1 MKTKIL
7 LGTAIMMAQALS
19 AGAQESP
26 QLGKAP
32 LNEVIR
38 AMTIEEKV
46 DLLVGPWHVGN
57 ESEGSNANIGIQ
69 GDLVPGTAGQTYS
82 IPRLGIP
89 ATVMADGPAGLRIAP
104 TRENDS
110 RTYYTTHFPV
120 ETLLASTWNT
130 SLVYRMGEAMGDEV
144 KRYGVDVVLAPA
156 TNIHR
161 NPLNGRNYEYYSED
175 PLLSGEMAAAM
186 INGIQS
192 QGVGT
197 SLKHFALNNQEVNRR
212 AMDVVVSPR
221 TFREIYL
228 KPFEISVKKAQ
239 PWTIMSSYNKING
252 TYAPERSDLL
262 TTILRNEW
270 GFKGMV
276 MTDWFGGLNAVWS
289 MEAGNDLMMPG
300 VSKQRKDIITAVR
313 NGTLSLEI
321 IDRNVRHIL
330 EYILRTSRFNGY
342 EPTNDP
348 DLAAHAA
355 MIRASAA
362 EGMVLLENRQGTLPL
377 GKNIKNPAVLGVTSY
392 DLIAGGTG
400 SGDLNRAYKL
410 TLTGELANTGFN
422 IDNDWSEK
430 YENYLKDE
438 TPKLVKRAWYMPKD
452 RVPEMHISQEE
463 FEKLADEKDIAFI
476 TIGKGSGE
484 FVDRSL
490 SNNFNLTKEER
501 NLIENTC
508 TAFHKRGKKVVVILN
523 VCGVV
528 ETASWRE
535 LPDAILLSWFGGQE
549 TGNTIVDVLTG
560 KSNPSGR
567 LPMTFPLSYADVPSK
582 ENFPDVDNIPAKD
595 IEDAMEDTH
604 DVQDGVKRR
613 NFDETVYKEGVFVGY
628 RHYDT
633 NHIKTAYPFGYGLS
647 YSSFSYGTPVLEM
660 ANDTV
665 VVNVEVKNT
674 GKAAG
679 KEVVQLYVSA
689 PGKDMVKPVKELKGF
704 SKTGLL
710 KAGEKETLTL
720 RVPVSDLA
728 SFDEFASSWKLEG
741 GTYQFHV
748 AADAENVKSSLSV
761 DIEGKT
767 TETVLPV
774 MLPKSQY

>member
-57 ESEGSNANIGIQ
+57 ESEGGNANIGIQ
-69 GDLVPGTAGQTYS
+69 GDLIPGTAGQTYA

-104 TRENDS
+104 IRENDS

-130 SLVYRMGEAMGDEV
+130 SLVYQMGEAMGDEV

-192 QGVGT
+192 QGIGT

-239 PWTIMSSYNKING
+239 PWTIMTSYNKING

-330 EYILRTSRFNGY
+330 EYILRTPRFSGY

-355 MIRASAA
+355 MMRASAV

-422 IDNDWSEK
+422 IDNDWSGK

-613 NFDETVYKEGVFVGY
+613 NFDETVYEEGVFVGY

-728 SFDEFASSWKLEG
+728 SFDESASSWKLEG